1 MEEHGIG
8 TDATIAE
15 HIQKQLERWGGGG
28 KGGGR
33 REGVVPEGRVRWGA
47 KEEGGNRIEGLV
59 GKIRTLRGEGG
70 GVRVQSP

>member
-1 MEEHGIG
+1 M
-8 TDATIAE
+8 
-15 HIQKQLERWGGGG
+15 GGGG